1 LKRLVYTPR
10 VDVFVKTDSGIYD
23 LSPYVT
29 SCSVN
34 RQIDAVSTAEVEFRN
49 PQFIWTD
56 SKTYDSVSKTSTRG
70 PIFHPMDPIVITM
83 TRIKDRPM
91 QVFTGFCDTTPYIQL
106 FPGTCKIKASCT
118 IKRLLYT
125 YFDPGLPFVW
135 EFLQSHGWQVN
146 AQLGGITNPQEETA
160 PAKKFRPDGTPY
172 VKQTDGSIGG
182 LLFDTLIEIGGWSD
196 ETIFI
201 ESLPDGIVDT
211 VENIY
216 KEMALTAEASARADL
231 NYFLEGALGGGSYGS
246 ALDNGGGDSGDNNV
260 QDAELQGLDRVYPE
274 NGSDVL
280 DPSQVF
286 SIAKY
291 VGFSE
296 KDAKLFRRV
305 AFAESSLK
313 PGLVNSIGCE
323 GLWQIYVKVHPDLVR
338 LHGDMRNPFNNAKA
352 ALSLFKSGGMQPWE
366 SSRNAGDGGGWG
378 KYR

>member
-1 LKRLVYTPR
+1 
-10 VDVFVKTDSGIYD
+10 
-23 LSPYVT
+23 
-29 SCSVN
+29 
-34 RQIDAVSTAEVEFRN
+34 
-49 PQFIWTD
+49 
-56 SKTYDSVSKTSTRG
+56 
-70 PIFHPMDPIVITM
+70 
-83 TRIKDRPM
+83 M

-305 AFAESSLK
+305 AFAESSLT

-378 KYR
+378 KYRYCPDLLDQRLLVILVRSQTALELRRLRATSPCGLSPANTKWAQATVLTSDLGLRLLPERLAIIKASTSKLQKGRPFLPSKTDVLLLPR